1 MSSDSSS
8 PDPGDNGATKNGDG
22 GGGGGGGGGASP
34 SNYPGAGGGGSS
46 GQDNSHGGSPGNGG
60 ASGFDT
66 RYVNF
71 NYDGFGNDGDGY
83 VNIKFTG
90 LTDTDTTVTRNT
102 TVSGTKT
109 PTLTIQ
115 SDTVGIQ
122 TVQCVVSSEVAT
134 NVSVASSVGN
144 FVTASTANQSNL
156 NVEAIGIRNTAT
168 LSSINLSNG
177 DFTLETTSTDPD
189 NEAYANLYCIYSP
202 DKDLNVEMD
211 LYGGKGKGFDESGGT
226 GEDFPQFNGYEGG
239 EGGYSRIRFTMEK
252 NVEYVIA
259 GLIEAINA
267 PFVYRKG
274 SLIACVGEGGDGGR
288 FGRGGA
294 GGGVF
299 TSGEDGQGRLSGL
312 GGVRVASGDLPGNG
326 IFGGSFEA
334 DPLLPGDVQASGTNS
349 GRTIK
354 CTKGEYWAEQG
365 ITACSDVTAGSKF
378 RLPDGTEVTNT
389 SSSITRG
396 YKSGYNIIQT
406 AGSRGGSDGGKGGNG
421 ATGGEAGVSGGGGGG
436 SGYFDGVTMIDN
448 QLGGSNFTKAKIVLR
463 VVTS

>member
-1 MSSDSSS
+1 
-8 PDPGDNGATKNGDG
+8 
-22 GGGGGGGGGASP
+22 
-34 SNYPGAGGGGSS
+34 
-46 GQDNSHGGSPGNGG
+46 
-60 ASGFDT
+60 
-66 RYVNF
+66 
-71 NYDGFGNDGDGY
+71 
-83 VNIKFTG
+83 
-90 LTDTDTTVTRNT
+90 
-102 TVSGTKT
+102 
-109 PTLTIQ
+109 
-115 SDTVGIQ
+115 
-122 TVQCVVSSEVAT
+122 
-134 NVSVASSVGN
+134 
-144 FVTASTANQSNL
+144 
-156 NVEAIGIRNTAT
+156 
-168 LSSINLSNG
+168 
-177 DFTLETTSTDPD
+177 
-189 NEAYANLYCIYSP
+189 
-202 DKDLNVEMD
+202 MD

-274 SLIACVGEGGDGGR
+274 SLIACVGEGGDGGH

-312 GGVRVASGDLPGNG
+312 GGVRVASGDLPSNG

-406 AGSRGGSDGGKGGNG
+406 AGSRGISDGGKGGNG
-421 ATGGEAGVSGGGGGG
+421 ATGGEAGVSSGGGGG
-436 SGYFDGVTMIDN
+436 SGYRDGVTMIDN
-448 QLGGSNFTKAKIVLR
+448 QLGGSSFSKAKIVLR